1 MKQNTDTQDSLDADL
16 LGDVRASYQG
26 QCEEIRDQFNNRM
39 ANTRVDFEVQ
49 DDGADGVY
57 IQPYGY
63 FTAEWD
69 AEEWERLPGN
79 NEPVVW
85 YSAAAITDLYG
96 DVLADFEEFTPVIGN
111 RSGTI
116 QLTLKVNFAHPEVYG
131 NEYMAMPEEFEDA
144 CRNVDTVIDDRR
156 DAFTAAL
163 SEYFKREG
171 QMSGGKYMQLAME
184 IDQGDISSYEW
195 DLDSDSYDYSESYET
210 TASNSFYYY
219 PEEFGV
225 SLEVLKQITDSRDF
239 RIELRRQLLE
249 EPRSAENTEYYL
261 QMDAR
266 TTTTGA
272 SIRFTTV
279 FTINAD
285 EPNDMVQLFQELVE
299 GAMDD
304 EDNLNV
310 IYRRVMAQAV
320 KARLPAS
327 IQTNESV
334 VKNWKDYL
342 RT

>member
-1 MKQNTDTQDSLDADL
+1 
-16 LGDVRASYQG
+16 
-26 QCEEIRDQFNNRM
+26 
-39 ANTRVDFEVQ
+39 
-49 DDGADGVY
+49 
-57 IQPYGY
+57 
-63 FTAEWD
+63 
-69 AEEWERLPGN
+69 
-79 NEPVVW
+79 
-85 YSAAAITDLYG
+85 
-96 DVLADFEEFTPVIGN
+96 
-111 RSGTI
+111 
-116 QLTLKVNFAHPEVYG
+116 
-131 NEYMAMPEEFEDA
+131 
-144 CRNVDTVIDDRR
+144 
-156 DAFTAAL
+156 
-163 SEYFKREG
+163 
-171 QMSGGKYMQLAME
+171 MQLAME

-310 IYRRVMAQAV
+310 IYKRVMAQAV